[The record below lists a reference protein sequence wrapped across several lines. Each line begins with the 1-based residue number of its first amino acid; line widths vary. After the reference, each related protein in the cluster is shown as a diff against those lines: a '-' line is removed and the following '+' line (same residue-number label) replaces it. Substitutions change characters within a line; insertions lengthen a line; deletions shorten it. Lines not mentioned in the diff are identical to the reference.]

1 MLRTLMGIL
10 GILAALSGRA
20 GAADAPA
27 DEGVSVMLGL
37 HQWLVM
43 GGGNVAAQYKG
54 RRLVLEYSHGQSLHL
69 NNGGR
74 LTLTGEERDAGAQVD
89 MPWTTGA
96 GVGLR
101 LTRNLHL
108 LIEGKIHRY
117 ELLGADRN
125 QRLSYLTF
133 TVGPGLFY
141 EIHLWRGLFL
151 QPLVRWWPTVADTLD
166 EGASLRRT
174 DGSTYVVRPKSLG
187 VFANVNLGWAWPRE
201 LVGGAECPHRG
212 ALAADRRDAQGPSA
226 HAGLLRQAGPGPA
239 RPGAAG

>member
-1 MLRTLMGIL
+1 MKRALWIVAAL
-10 GILAALSGRA
+10 GIGTGFAGRA
-20 GAADAPA
+20 GAAEAIAVRPA
-27 DEGVSVMLGL
+27 DEGLSVMLGL

-43 GGGNVAAQYKG
+43 GGGNVAVQYKT
-54 RRLVLEYSHGQSLHL
+54 RHLVLEYSHGQSLHL

-74 LTLTGEERDAGAQVD
+74 LALTQDERNAGVNID
-89 MPWTTGA
+89 MPWTTGG

-108 LIEGKIHRY
+108 LVEVKAHRY
-117 ELLGADRN
+117 EVMGADRN

-166 EGASLRRT
+166 EGASLRRP
-174 DGSTYVVRPKSLG
+174 DGSTYAARPKSLG
-187 VFANVNLGWAWPRE
+187 VFANVNLGW
-201 LVGGAECPHRG
+201 
-212 ALAADRRDAQGPSA
+212 SF
-226 HAGLLRQAGPGPA
+226 
-239 RPGAAG
+239 